1 MGTRTTGT
9 LIFRALHGSEGK
21 VVVDGV
27 TSIEQLEALRNKIL
41 NYVDA
46 TCVSTSFTTTKGAAA
61 DTLKLGNTDRRGVL
75 KYRDNAAVRTK
86 TISIPGLKKDAAV
99 VVMEGGGERI
109 VDTVVSGIVE
119 VLGGATGRD
128 VTPLEG
134 YVIQGK

>member
-9 LIFRALHGSEGK
+9 LIFRATHGREGK

-41 NYVDA
+41 DYVDA
-46 TCVSTSFTTTKGAAA
+46 TCVTTSFTVTRGS
-61 DTLKLGNTDRRGVL
+61 DFDNLRNGNTDRRGVL
-75 KYRDNAAVRTK
+75 KYRDNGAVRTK
-86 TISIPGLKKDAAV
+86 TISIPGLKTDGSV
-99 VVMEGGGERI
+99 VVMEGSGERI
-109 VDTVVSGIVE
+109 VNTVVSGIVE
-119 VLGGATGRD
+119 VLGGATNKD

>member
-1 MGTRTTGT
+1 MGERKTGT
-9 LIFRALHGSEGK
+9 LIFKATHGTEGK

-27 TSIEQLEALRNKIL
+27 TSMEQLEALRNKIL
-41 NYVDA
+41 TYVDA
-46 TCVSTSFTTTKGAAA
+46 TCVSTSFTTTKGGGGDALG
-61 DTLKLGNTDRRGVL
+61 TGNTDRRGVL

-86 TISIPGLKKDAAV
+86 TISIPGLKTDGAV

-109 VDTVVSGIVE
+109 VNTVVTGIIE

-134 YVIQGK
+134 YVVQGK